1 MSYIPTLFAFYST
14 LECVACCG
22 GEYLARCCVVC
33 DVFESVHSDYLSFLY
48 LTYILYHILFGLS
61 SVFCKKVCKKGEK
74 PRVTSP
80 WLVWKS
86 NDGREKGSPLA
97 ASQLAIKIAT
107 AKIRVESYLVVAFL
121 VVIVLLH

>member
-1 MSYIPTLFAFYST
+1 
-14 LECVACCG
+14 
-22 GEYLARCCVVC
+22 
-33 DVFESVHSDYLSFLY
+33 VFESVHSDYLSFLY
-48 LTYILYHILFGLS
+48 LTYILYHILFDLS

-97 ASQLAIKIAT
+97 ASQLAIKIVAT
-107 AKIRVESYLVVAFL
+107 QVWVEAYLVVAFL

>member
-1 MSYIPTLFAFYST
+1 M
-14 LECVACCG
+14 
-22 GEYLARCCVVC
+22 
-33 DVFESVHSDYLSFLY
+33 
-48 LTYILYHILFGLS
+48 S

-97 ASQLAIKIAT
+97 ASQLAII
-107 AKIRVESYLVVAFL
+107 IVSPQVWVEAYLVITFF